1 MDLYLCCSDLLLFK
15 KCYLLKIMILL
26 SIHFCHGLIV
36 CINIPPSGNSSSA
49 ILDGTAT
56 MTLLRFGEEYV
67 MSMPYAH
74 CKGLL

>member
-1 MDLYLCCSDLLLFK
+1 MFFRQPIPAITLYFTFNVLEQCAF
-15 KCYLLKIMILL
+15 
-26 SIHFCHGLIV
+26 
-36 CINIPPSGNSSSA
+36 PPSGNSSSA
-49 ILDGTAT
+49 ILDGTGT